1 MTLNEPAELAR
12 ESSAQPAVDPGVLL
26 RPAHSSNAFEE
37 TVQRLLQSIRL
48 GLIAPGSR
56 LPAER
61 ELAVM
66 LAISRDT
73 LRDAIAAL
81 AQAGY
86 VEARR
91 GRYGGT
97 FVVSVLPS
105 TTPVVDRHG
114 DLTQRAV
121 VPPQEVEDALLL
133 RRVLEVGA
141 ARQAAEAPLRPAD
154 HERLRQ
160 AHRECRDAEPEDY
173 RRLDARLHLLVAELV
188 GSPSLTPLVAQVRM
202 RINELLDR
210 IPLLEPNLVHSDAQ
224 HEEIVEAI
232 IHGRP
237 AAAAEAMQAHIAGS
251 EALLRG
257 FLA

>member
-1 MTLNEPAELAR
+1 MTSNDVAAPPP
-12 ESSAQPAVDPGVLL
+12 ESAASPAVDPGVLL

-66 LAISRDT
+66 LAVSRDT
-73 LRDAIAAL
+73 LREAISAL

-86 VEARR
+86 VESRR

-97 FVVSVLPS
+97 FVIAVLPS
-105 TTPVVDRHG
+105 NTPVVDQKG
-114 DLTQRAV
+114 GLSQREV
-121 VPPQEVEDALLL
+121 VPLHEVEDALLL
-133 RRVLEVGA
+133 RRVLEIGA
-141 ARQAAEAPLRPAD
+141 ARQAAETALDPTDRD
-154 HERLRQ
+154 RLRQ
-160 AHRECRDAEPEDY
+160 AYRECRDAEQADY
-173 RRLDARLHLLVAELV
+173 RRLDARLHLLIAELV
-188 GSPSLTPLVAQVRM
+188 GSPSLTPLVAEVRM

-210 IPLLEPNLVHSDAQ
+210 IPLLEPNLAHSDAQ
-224 HEEIVEAI
+224 HEVIVEAI
-232 IHGRP
+232 IDGRP
-237 AAAAEAMQAHIAGS
+237 GLAAEAMQEHVAGS